1 MTTRQIETATVLGT
15 ITQTG
20 NASVT
25 VTAYGMTNSPKTIS
39 VAVTD
44 TDSASIVGGL
54 IRTALAFDTDVA
66 ALFLV
71 SGAGANV
78 VLTKHVAA
86 ANDSTLNIAIDNGT
100 CTGLTPAL
108 TSTNTTAGTGLTNGY
123 CTLAQ
128 LKSADVLNF
137 TTGTNLTAHDEIL
150 ETIIEAVSRLIDN
163 ATARQFYASTET
175 RYYNSKDAYCI
186 ETDDIA
192 SASGVTVEI
201 DLDGDGTYE
210 YTLASTDYDLAG
222 YNDLLKGWPYTKL
235 ETTPAAQYTFSKA
248 RKGNKVTA
256 SFGWA
261 AVPKTITLACILQSN
276 REYQRFK
283 TALGVAGTSAVGT
296 ITLDIPAL
304 DPDVEKLVQPYRR
317 LT

>member
-25 VTAYGMTNSPKTIS
+25 VTAFGMTNSPKTIS

-44 TDSASIVGGL
+44 MDTASVVGGL

-71 SGAGANV
+71 SGSGANV
-78 VLTKHVAA
+78 VLTKHIAA
-86 ANDSTLNIAIDNGT
+86 ANDSTLNIAITNGT

-128 LKSADVLNF
+128 LKSADVLNKA
-137 TTGTNLTAHDEIL
+137 TTTASDEIL

-163 ATARQFYASTET
+163 STARQFFTTTET
-175 RYYNSKDAYCI
+175 RYYRAKNSYCV
-186 ETDDIA
+186 EVDDIA
-192 SASGVTVEI
+192 TSSGVAIDI
-201 DLDGDGTYE
+201 DLNGDGVYE
-210 YTLASTDYDLAG
+210 YTLAETDYYLGG
-222 YNDLLKGWPYTKL
+222 YNDISKGFPYSFI
-235 ETTPAAQYTFSKA
+235 ETSQNAQYTFSTAK
-248 RKGNKVTA
+248 RGVKVTA

-261 AVPKTITLACILQSN
+261 AVPKTITLACILQCN
-276 REYQRFK
+276 REYKRFN
-283 TALGVAGTSAVGT
+283 TALGQAGASAVGT
-296 ITLDIPAL
+296 ITLTIPAL
-304 DPDVEKLVQPYRR
+304 DPDVEKLLQPYRR